1 MRSEMED
8 AVTVAHRFILL
19 PCKKHKH
26 CPPLCLPDGYGKNMD
41 LPLHFFGVYDG
52 HGGSQVSNI
61 CKEKL
66 HLVLAKEIQTNAD
79 VDPSDLMNP
88 QNSWEQF
95 WETAMKS
102 AFLTIDAHIEGYT
115 WWNCASTESKCARQR
130 VSEHL
135 APETVGSTAV
145 VAVIGPSQIIV
156 ASCGDSRAVLSRGG
170 QAIAMSTDHKPNR
183 EDELERIEAAGGKV
197 FCWNGYRVFG
207 VLAMSRAIGDR
218 YLKPYI
224 IAEPEVKCIPRSDD
238 DDCLILASDGLWDVL
253 KNEEVCDVA
262 CRCLAR
268 RVNATEVTTSSSYTV
283 GSNGNKAEAALLTKM
298 ALARGSHD
306 NISVVVVDLK
316 ERARS

>member
-1 MRSEMED
+1 MSICGMRSEMED

-207 VLAMSRAIGDR
+207 VLAMSRAIGRFLYNCQTACMFHACYETSGSYFASSED
-218 YLKPYI
+218 KTFFC
-224 IAEPEVKCIPRSDD
+224 EDCIGV
-238 DDCLILASDGLWDVL
+238 ILSLFFSI
-253 KNEEVCDVA
+253 
-262 CRCLAR
+262 CR
-268 RVNATEVTTSSSYTV
+268 
-283 GSNGNKAEAALLTKM
+283 
-298 ALARGSHD
+298 
-306 NISVVVVDLK
+306 
-316 ERARS
+316 